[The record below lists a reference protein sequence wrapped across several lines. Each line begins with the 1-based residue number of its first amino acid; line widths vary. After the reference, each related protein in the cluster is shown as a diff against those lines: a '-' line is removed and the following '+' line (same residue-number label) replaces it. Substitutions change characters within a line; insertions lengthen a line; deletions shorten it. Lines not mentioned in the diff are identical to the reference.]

1 MKNLKNDELLDLI
14 TELKVDEAFVDEAFG
29 EQDGAPVRVYAG
41 AKRSPMRIVA
51 PIAACL
57 AVAAAAGVLVVNVN
71 RGKIA
76 FGPAA
81 SIEESS
87 EPEVIDETSEPE
99 ETKAFVEN
107 CKDIV
112 TAELTDGLPEDAEW
126 VEMYFDID
134 FDGEDELMLCPHV
147 NREKL
152 GGVPG
157 VRVFKNNGA
166 GDVID
171 LGAFHLYD
179 DSVAQFH
186 YRDYEDENGNI
197 ISVWEAFDEAVDY
210 VDEDNKKCYTFTYE
224 PGFETHSNVVY
235 EIYYNEDTGVIEE
248 REYLRFATTY
258 PEDEGSSTPFADAA
272 YRYGVEVDV
281 KELLAEWKAI
291 PNIPAPWV
299 GYGGKVGTI
308 IIADTLAEK
317 YGVSEE
323 DYEAL
328 MRPCRGEI
336 VYAGDGKA
344 CFAFGGIDASGSGRT
359 QDFVTIT
366 NCEQLRG
373 FYIFEEGNG
382 EIRLIGA
389 FDLEGERIDSNHV
402 DIYDLNGNLLNDNS
416 RYGRYNL
423 PLYDDGDE
431 SFFFY
436 RTYSS
441 EKRGDAGVERY
452 ELHKIVVN
460 EDGTLGDEVIVTRG
474 TEFTEDG
481 GIRSIG
487 QINGEDVSYTE
498 ANDEWERIVSARS
511 DGFTK

>member
-14 TELKVDEAFVDEAFG
+14 TELRVDDAFVDEAFG

-51 PIAACL
+51 PVAACL
-57 AVAAAAGVLVVNVN
+57 AVAAAAGILVVNVS
-71 RGKIA
+71 RGKLA

-81 SIEESS
+81 SIEESEANDPVLS
-87 EPEVIDETSEPE
+87 EDE
-99 ETKAFVEN
+99 FVEN
-107 CKDIV
+107 CKGIV

-147 NREKL
+147 RNEKL
-152 GGVPG
+152 DGVPG

-171 LGAFHLYD
+171 YGAFHLYD
-179 DSVAQFH
+179 DSVAPFH
-186 YRDYEDENGNI
+186 ERDYEDENGEI
-197 ISVWEAFDEAVDY
+197 ISVWEAFDEADY
-210 VDEDNKKCYTFTYE
+210 VDKDNKKCYTFTYE
-224 PGFETHSNVVY
+224 PGFETHSNTVY
-235 EIYYNEDTGVIEE
+235 EIYYNEEKGVVEE

-258 PEDEGSSTPFADAA
+258 PEDESSSTPMSDAA
-272 YRYGVEVDV
+272 YRYGVEADV
-281 KELLAEWKAI
+281 KELLEEWKAI
-291 PNIPAPWV
+291 PNLPMPWV
-299 GYGGKVGTI
+299 GYGKVAMIKAVDILT
-308 IIADTLAEK
+308 EK

-323 DYEAL
+323 DYNAL
-328 MRPCRGEI
+328 MRRYRANEVI
-336 VYAGDGKA
+336 YADDGKA
-344 CFAFGGIDASGSGRT
+344 HIAVGGIDASGSGRT
-359 QDFVTIT
+359 QTFVRFE
-366 NCEQLRG
+366 NCDKLRG

-382 EIRLIGA
+382 EIKLIGA

-402 DIYDLNGNLLNDNS
+402 DIYDLNGNLLNDKS
-416 RYGRYNL
+416 RYGKYNL

-452 ELHKIVVN
+452 DMHKIVVN
-460 EDGTLGDEVIVTRG
+460 EDGTLGDKVIVTRG

-487 QINGEDVSYTE
+487 QINGEDVTYAE
-498 ANDEWERIVSARS
+498 ADDEWERIVSARS
-511 DGFTK
+511 EGFTK

>member
-1 MKNLKNDELLDLI
+1 MKNDELLDLI
-14 TELKVDEAFVDEAFG
+14 TELKPDDAFVEEALG

-41 AKRSPMRIVA
+41 KRSPMRIVA

-71 RGKIA
+71 RGKLG
-76 FGPAA
+76 FGPAV

-87 EPEVIDETSEPE
+87 EVDETSEPVIDEPE
-99 ETKAFVEN
+99 ETKTFTEN

-147 NREKL
+147 HRDKL
-152 GGVPG
+152 SGVPG

-179 DSVAQFH
+179 DSVAHFH
-186 YRDYEDENGNI
+186 ARDYEDENGNI
-197 ISVWEAFDEAVDY
+197 ISVFEAFDEALDY
-210 VDEDNKKCYTFTYE
+210 IDEDNKKCYNFTYD
-224 PGFETHSNVVY
+224 PGFETHSNTVWEVF
-235 EIYYNEDTGVIEE
+235 YNEETGVIEE

-258 PEDEGSSTPFADAA
+258 PEDESSSTPFTDAA

-281 KELLAEWKAI
+281 KELLEEWKTI

-299 GYGGKVGTI
+299 GYGKVGMIKIVDILT
-308 IIADTLAEK
+308 EM

-323 DYEAL
+323 DHDAL
-328 MRPCRGEI
+328 MRPYRSTASI
-336 VYAGDGKA
+336 YADDGKA
-344 CFAFGGIDASGSGRT
+344 HIAVGGIDASGSCRT
-359 QDFVTIT
+359 QTFVTFT

-373 FYIFEEGNG
+373 FYIFEESNG
-382 EIRLIGA
+382 EIKLIGA
-389 FDLEGERIDSNHV
+389 FDLEGERLETNRENE
-402 DIYDLNGNLLNDNS
+402 IYDLNGNLLNDNS
-416 RYGRYNL
+416 RDGRYDL
-423 PLYDDGDE
+423 KLYDDGDE

-436 RTYSS
+436 RTYHCDK
-441 EKRGDAGVERY
+441 EAGTEEY
-452 ELHKIVVN
+452 KLHKIVAN
-460 EDGTLGDEVIVTRG
+460 EDGTLGDEVIVMRG
-474 TEFTEDG
+474 TELTGDG

-487 QINGEDVSYTE
+487 QINGAEVTYAE
-498 ANDEWERIVSARS
+498 ANAEWERIMSTLS
-511 DGFTK
+511 EDFTK